1 MANDILSF
9 WLSPL
14 GLIIVIVTIA
24 VIVLVYFL
32 VIRKRNKEFKL
43 EQFRDVVMRNL
54 KEKIKFDGV
63 KINGR
68 LIRDFEPIGSAIDR
82 YSHETGEQLKIG
94 WDEKKENWIPRDK
107 VDKIEYDFYI
117 FRMGHNIKL
126 LRWLGIGRK
135 YAVVDYNCL
144 VDNPDINKK
153 GFSRFSLKRN
163 VNFYQHGGV
172 FITSAV
178 TESFITDLSMAHSYA
193 EAITAFQ
200 NFTRYQTYLQ
210 VRQSKEIEKIRKK
223 TEIKTKGYK
232 EYETVGDD
240 DDDKEE

>member
-14 GLIIVIVTIA
+14 GLIIIVAIIIIVI
-24 VIVLVYFL
+24 LVYFL
-32 VIRKRNKEFKL
+32 IIRKKNKEFKL

-54 KEKIKFDGV
+54 KEKVNFDGV
-63 KINGR
+63 NIKGR
-68 LIRDFEPIGSAIDR
+68 LIRDFEPIGSFIDK
-82 YSHETGEQLKIG
+82 YCHESGEQLKIG
-94 WDEKKENWIPRDK
+94 WDEKKENWIPREK

-126 LRWLGIGRK
+126 LRLLGIGRK
-135 YAVVDYNCL
+135 YAVVDRKCMAES
-144 VDNPDINKK
+144 PDVNK
-153 GFSRFSLKRN
+153 GNYSVFPLKKD

-172 FITSAV
+172 FITSQV
-178 TESFITDLSMAHSYA
+178 TESFVTDLSMAHSYA

-232 EYETVGDD
+232 EYETVGDE